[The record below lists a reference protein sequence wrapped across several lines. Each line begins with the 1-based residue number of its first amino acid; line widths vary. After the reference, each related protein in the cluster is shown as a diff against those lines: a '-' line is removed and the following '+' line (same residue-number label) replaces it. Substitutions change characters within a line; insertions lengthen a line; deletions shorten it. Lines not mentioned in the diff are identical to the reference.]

1 MIVKIKNESTE
12 VYNNVEAHKEVRAM
26 MARGERVSMFFAID
40 KYSCETVRI
49 ESRTTQRFT
58 YQLNQNSL
66 NWLIGYLTE
75 GTTDDCEVDPSTPV
89 KTTETNS
96 DSFRKNMLMAFVKAK
111 VGNFQT
117 LPAFLDRPGRL
128 TTTATF
134 KHGSIL
140 FFMERDEEIENFLQ
154 EHRLIG

>member
-1 MIVKIKNESTE
+1 MLNIIFKETNI
-12 VYNNVEAHKEVRAM
+12 YNNVEAHKEVRAM

-40 KYSCETVRI
+40 KYGCETVRI

-66 NWLIGYLTE
+66 NWLIGYLTA

-89 KTTETNS
+89 KTTETS
-96 DSFRKNMLMAFVKAK
+96 GDSFRKNMLMAFVNAK

-140 FFMERDEEIENFLQ
+140 FFMERDEEIEKFLQ